1 MCRNISATRLL
12 YGMVRPK
19 GRMDFVPFCS
29 FSYSRATKIFIESS
43 STGILQYP
51 RGEWENTLGAI
62 EAVDGAAPDWK

>member
-1 MCRNISATRLL
+1 
-12 YGMVRPK
+12 
-19 GRMDFVPFCS
+19 MDFVPFCS